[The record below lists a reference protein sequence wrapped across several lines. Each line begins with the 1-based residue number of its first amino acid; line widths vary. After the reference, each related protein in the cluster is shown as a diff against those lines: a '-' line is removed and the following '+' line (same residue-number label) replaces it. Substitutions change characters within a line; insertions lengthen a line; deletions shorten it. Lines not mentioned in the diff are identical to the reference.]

1 MCYQGDLCGCP
12 QPLLQLPRGA
22 YAVAAWHT
30 GAARPSHGGTGG
42 EHVTAHLSG
51 PRPKG
56 GERDPT
62 SSGIR
67 AQGEIREGQRWGGLC
82 CKGTGSGE
90 GVSAPSSSWVVFV
103 CLVVLILFLHH
114 FCPPN
119 GHLRTHV
126 SASTFPWLVLLTTH
140 LQSHFYHQD
149 ALEMGPG
156 HIFAAVERHS
166 QYRHLQPSKSWV
178 QDSALDSAPLFPVPL
193 LLAWLH
199 TVSGCHCDSTALSCN
214 CAFNAFVSQEE
225 ETSWNCSGIWE

>member
-67 AQGEIREGQRWGGLC
+67 AQGGIREGQRWGGLC

-103 CLVVLILFLHH
+103 CLFSCSD
-114 FCPPN
+114 F
-119 GHLRTHV
+119 V
-126 SASTFPWLVLLTTH
+126 SASFLPPKWTLTHPRLTQH
-140 LQSHFYHQD
+140 LPVACPSHNPFTESFLPARCSRNGAGPHLCSCGEPQPVSPSA
-149 ALEMGPG
+149 ALQKLG
-156 HIFAAVERHS
+156 
-166 QYRHLQPSKSWV
+166 
-178 QDSALDSAPLFPVPL
+178 
-193 LLAWLH
+193 
-199 TVSGCHCDSTALSCN
+199 SGRRS
-214 CAFNAFVSQEE
+214 
-225 ETSWNCSGIWE
+225 